1 MKKNN
6 ILLAFLAV
14 ILFFGACSDFE
25 EINKDPNAANE
36 DDIKVQY
43 IINKAI
49 TDAQQDPHIAERAFV
64 LYWRR
69 AGRQDRSSGIN
80 LGTNNN
86 DWSSDYYSYVS
97 GWMKS
102 ATQAV
107 DLADKQL
114 EKDNFAVEY
123 DRQMTKN
130 LKEVARIWRVYLMS
144 EFADNFGPLPIEAFK
159 GKNPEFA
166 SVKDVYYFMLDELK
180 DATQNIDPSIQVQ
193 DIDKKFDR
201 AYQFDFTKW
210 TKYANSMRM
219 RLAMRLSEVDP
230 EKAKSEFE
238 DAAKGSLI
246 LTENDMFAVQERDGW
261 DPLAGVMSRPW
272 NALLMSNTL
281 NNLMINL
288 GGVKS
293 EDMLDASYA
302 AHIKPEGYMGIRL
315 RTSSPHTPTILQSAS
330 SSMDFTIPSTPE
342 PISSMPSRVIS
353 AAPMRHLHPKTTWDR
368 LKSPSLPTRS
378 RPRRL
383 ANSTWPSPGTRCP
396 EAAGATRVQ

>member
-80 LGTNNN
+80 LGTYNN

-180 DATQNIDPSIQVQ
+180 DATQNIDPSLQVQ

-246 LTENDMFAVQERDGW
+246 LT
-261 DPLAGVMSRPW
+261 
-272 NALLMSNTL
+272 
-281 NNLMINL
+281 
-288 GGVKS
+288 
-293 EDMLDASYA
+293 
-302 AHIKPEGYMGIRL
+302 
-315 RTSSPHTPTILQSAS
+315 
-330 SSMDFTIPSTPE
+330 
-342 PISSMPSRVIS
+342 
-353 AAPMRHLHPKTTWDR
+353 
-368 LKSPSLPTRS
+368 
-378 RPRRL
+378 
-383 ANSTWPSPGTRCP
+383 
-396 EAAGATRVQ
+396 

>member
-80 LGTNNN
+80 LGTYNN

-180 DATQNIDPSIQVQ
+180 DATQNIDPSLQVQ

-302 AHIKPEGYMGIRL
+302 A
-315 RTSSPHTPTILQSAS
+315 
-330 SSMDFTIPSTPE
+330 
-342 PISSMPSRVIS
+342 
-353 AAPMRHLHPKTTWDR
+353 
-368 LKSPSLPTRS
+368 
-378 RPRRL
+378 
-383 ANSTWPSPGTRCP
+383 
-396 EAAGATRVQ
+396 